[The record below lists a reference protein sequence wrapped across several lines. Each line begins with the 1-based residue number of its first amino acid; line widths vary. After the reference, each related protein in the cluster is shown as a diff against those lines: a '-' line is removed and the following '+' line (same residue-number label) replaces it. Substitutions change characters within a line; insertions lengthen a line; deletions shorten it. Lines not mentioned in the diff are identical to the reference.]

1 MTTDT
6 HRATAELRAQRER
19 VDGLLKQL
27 AVIDGRIQRI
37 GKRTGK
43 MSGKASGKGNE
54 RSAK

>member
-43 MSGKASGKGNE
+43 MGSKWRQE
-54 RSAK
+54 RHDS

>member
-1 MTTDT
+1 MTDDT
-6 HRATAELRAQRER
+6 NRATAELRAQRER

-43 MSGKASGKGNE
+43 RGEKASGKGIE

>member
-6 HRATAELRAQRER
+6 RHATAELRAQRER

-37 GKRTGK
+37 GNRMGKR
-43 MSGKASGKGNE
+43 SGKASGKGNE